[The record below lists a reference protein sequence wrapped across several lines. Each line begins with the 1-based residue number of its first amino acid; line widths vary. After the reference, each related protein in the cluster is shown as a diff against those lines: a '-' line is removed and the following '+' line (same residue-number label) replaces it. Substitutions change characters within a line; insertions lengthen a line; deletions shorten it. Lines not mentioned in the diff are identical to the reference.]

1 MTKMQI
7 DSVAYDWDQVYSIE
21 TPTGW
26 ENRID
31 WAGKTYRLNLTWH
44 EVGAID
50 YTNLMK
56 GKIL

>member
-1 MTKMQI
+1 MQI

-31 WAGKTYRLNLTWH
+31 WAGKTYRLDLTWH
-44 EVGAID
+44 EVNAID